1 MRFITINE
9 GVLQAIEEG
18 SECFNSCY
26 KAGLAEN
33 TELAREVVQQTIAML
48 VVAPRKTPW
57 GGYLVVDE
65 ETVVVVGTC
74 AFKTAPTPDGIVEIA
89 YFTFPMFEGQG
100 YGTKMAEKLI
110 AIAAA
115 SPEVCR
121 VIAHTSPEPNAST
134 RILEKVGMKLVGEV
148 NDPEDGRVW
157 RWEVEKAV

>member
-1 MRFITINE
+1 
-9 GVLQAIEEG
+9 
-18 SECFNSCY
+18 
-26 KAGLAEN
+26 
-33 TELAREVVQQTIAML
+33 
-48 VVAPRKTPW
+48 
-57 GGYLVVDE
+57 
-65 ETVVVVGTC
+65 
-74 AFKTAPTPDGIVEIA
+74 
-89 YFTFPMFEGQG
+89 MFEGQG

-121 VIAHTSPEPNAST
+121 VIAHTLPERNAST